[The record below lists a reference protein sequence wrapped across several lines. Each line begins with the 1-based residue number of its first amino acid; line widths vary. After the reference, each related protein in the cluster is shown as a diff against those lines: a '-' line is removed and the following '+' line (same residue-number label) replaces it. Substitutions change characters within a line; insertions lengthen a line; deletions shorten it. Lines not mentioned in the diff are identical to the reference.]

1 MTDKL
6 YKAQED
12 VRYHLLAVL
21 KRYDIPT
28 GRCIYHAFEGHN
40 KELDAL
46 RAMTDELYDTY
57 NAFKVLQRPRSK
69 HSLIPIVGKALSFL
83 FGTVSESDLASIN
96 RNIGNLAKNQKR
108 ISHVVSESLTLLNET
123 RVHVIQNRQT
133 INNIILSMSVLGE
146 QMRNLTMKLEQSIAE
161 LTFVSTTFFQIGN
174 YLEELKRTIMLAKF
188 YIEDLKIRFNA
199 LSLGHVSTTLISPR
213 DLQRLLLDIK
223 SKLPPYLQLTQD
235 PKKDSWTYHR
245 FLTCAT
251 VLSENQMLVIV
262 SLPLVNIHHKYY
274 IYKVHNLPFPI
285 KGKDDN
291 VPSALKSMV
300 AYRRLESK
308 YIGVNMER
316 SRFML
321 LDTEEV
327 QQCISHRLQFCALRQ
342 PIYPVNL
349 SRLCVIAIFLN
360 ERSNIDKLCQT
371 YVRTNEILPFSEY
384 ISDGHYAI
392 STNKNVQFTQV
403 CKDKKE
409 EI

>member
-1 MTDKL
+1 
-6 YKAQED
+6 
-12 VRYHLLAVL
+12 
-21 KRYDIPT
+21 
-28 GRCIYHAFEGHN
+28 
-40 KELDAL
+40 
-46 RAMTDELYDTY
+46 
-57 NAFKVLQRPRSK
+57 
-69 HSLIPIVGKALSFL
+69 
-83 FGTVSESDLASIN
+83 
-96 RNIGNLAKNQKR
+96 
-108 ISHVVSESLTLLNET
+108 
-123 RVHVIQNRQT
+123 
-133 INNIILSMSVLGE
+133 
-146 QMRNLTMKLEQSIAE
+146 
-161 LTFVSTTFFQIGN
+161 
-174 YLEELKRTIMLAKF
+174 MLAKF

-235 PKKDSWTYHR
+235 PKKDIWTYYR

-321 LDTEEV
+321 LDAEEV
-327 QQCISHRLQFCALRQ
+327 QQCISHRLQFYALRQ
-342 PIYPVNL
+342 PIYPLNL
-349 SRLCVIAIFLN
+349 SRLCVIAIFY
-360 ERSNIDKLCQT
+360 E
-371 YVRTNEILPFSEY
+371 
-384 ISDGHYAI
+384 
-392 STNKNVQFTQV
+392 
-403 CKDKKE
+403 
-409 EI
+409 